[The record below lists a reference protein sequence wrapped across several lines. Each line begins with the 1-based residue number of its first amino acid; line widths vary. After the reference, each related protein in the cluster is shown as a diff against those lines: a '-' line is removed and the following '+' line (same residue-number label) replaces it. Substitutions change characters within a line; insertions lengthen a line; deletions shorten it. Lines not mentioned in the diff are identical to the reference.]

1 MAAIGGIVPDS
12 TLPEESL
19 RNIVDRIADG
29 ILVVADSGIV
39 RFANPAAEAL
49 FGSPRDQL
57 VGRTFAYPLNDG
69 AAGEIEISSG
79 NGAGGIA
86 EMRVS
91 RIQWQGQTA
100 HLVALRDMSARLR
113 TADLHHRLL
122 RADKQA
128 AIARLSAS
136 IAHEINNPA
145 AFILANLAVMRD
157 IADDFE
163 AAFRESGI
171 DRALQDKY
179 QIEQSLD
186 DLRDM
191 VKDNQSGVERIRAFV
206 RELRALAQESG
217 GVVERLDINNVATT
231 ACDVAAGMIGR
242 HVRLV
247 RAFGPVPVIAG
258 DRFRLQQVVVNLVL
272 NAADAIA
279 SAEAGG
285 NLIEVT
291 TSADRDSV
299 RIAVRDTGRGV
310 PEEHIHKIF
319 DPLFVADPAD
329 GTLGMGLAIASEIVG
344 NHGGRIE
351 ATSRVGEGSCFEVVL
366 PRDTGLSPAE
376 PEADAAPGQVRARVL
391 LIEDDAAMRRSIRR
405 TLEPYHDL
413 VEAAGGAAALEI
425 IARDRDYDVV
435 LCALAMVEMD
445 GPALFDAFEQRA
457 PDLVARLIFIGDSSL
472 TPRIRRFV
480 ESARVMVLEKPVSRT
495 LLCDIIERRGR

>member
-1 MAAIGGIVPDS
+1 MPDS

-19 RNIVDRIADG
+19 QTIVDRIADG
-29 ILVVADSGIV
+29 ILVVAENGIV

-49 FGSPRDQL
+49 FGSPRGQI
-57 VGRTFAYPLNDG
+57 VGRAFEHPLHDG
-69 AAGEIEISSG
+69 AAGEIEISPA
-79 NGAGGIA
+79 NGAGGVA

-91 RIQWQGQTA
+91 RVQWQGQTA
-100 HLVALRDMSARLR
+100 HLVALRNISERLR

-128 AIARLSAS
+128 AIARLSTS

-163 AAFRESGI
+163 AVFRESGTAP
-171 DRALQDKY
+171 ALLEKY

-191 VKDNQSGVERIRAFV
+191 VKDNQSGIERIRAFV
-206 RELRALAQESG
+206 RELRALAQEG
-217 GVVERLDINNVATT
+217 GGAVERLDINDVAAS
-231 ACDVAAGMIGR
+231 ACDVAAGMVGR
-242 HVRLV
+242 QVRLV
-247 RAFGPVPVIAG
+247 RAFGSVPAIAG
-258 DRFRLQQVVVNLVL
+258 DRFRLQQVVVNLIL
-272 NAADAIA
+272 NAADALA
-279 SAEAGG
+279 SLEEGR
-285 NLIEVT
+285 NLVEVT
-291 TSADRDSV
+291 TLADRDAV
-299 RIAVRDTGRGV
+299 RVAVRDTGRGV

-319 DPLFVADPAD
+319 DPLFVADPAE

-376 PEADAAPGQVRARVL
+376 ADADAAPGQVRARVL

-425 IARDRDYDVV
+425 IGRDRDYDVV
-435 LCALAMVEMD
+435 LCALAMAELD
-445 GPALFDAFEQRA
+445 GPALHDAFEQRA
-457 PDLVARLIFIGDSSL
+457 PELVARMIFIGDSSL

-480 ESARVMVLEKPVSRT
+480 EAARVMVLEKPVSRT